1 MRKAI
6 LVLLVASLGVGFA
19 ACDLLD
25 PTNVENPDITEE
37 NALNTPNP
45 LRAWKAGLDRQLAIT
60 LNNTLI
66 IAELGTDNYVNT
78 QTFFNQSF
86 DALDIRFNDSDI
98 DDAFFTMNDLRE
110 SALFGKNTVAPG
122 DPDARPDD
130 LAELDFYLGLS
141 HLYLGE
147 YFHSAPLEGSGTPA
161 TSQDHFNAAV
171 TALTDAVESGN
182 GDQTAYKLALARAY
196 YNQGNVSQA
205 SDFAT
210 QVLAEDDEFVRNA
223 EFDGNN
229 GPTNTL
235 QDALYDRSTFDDFQ
249 PLPRLDFLDPK
260 YYDRGPNN
268 ESPVAILKAEEAHLI
283 LIEAALADG
292 NLSQAQDQ
300 MKDLIALVDSR
311 PVEEI
316 DETEEGR
323 TEDDP
328 GSRPDTSSVVVRASS
343 DDPFRSGLVLDRTAQ
358 TPVPTVS
365 GTSVT
370 ESRVDNISNADEAW
384 EVYYLMR
391 QEIFIAEGRRIVD
404 FGIKLPLPENELLIN
419 DAVEEGPAIEPIIP
433 SFIDGQPLNE
443 FTYDADAGEATI
455 AVNMNRVLA
464 NNRSSVSPLLQ

>member
-6 LVLLVASLGVGFA
+6 LILLVASLGVGFA

-45 LRAWKAGLDRQLAIT
+45 LQAWKAGLDRQLAIT

-86 DALDIRFNDSDI
+86 DALDIRFTDSDI

-122 DPDARPDD
+122 DPDARADD

-147 YFHSAPLEGSGTPA
+147 YFHSAPLEGSGAPA
-161 TSQDHFNAAV
+161 TSQDHFSAAV
-171 TALTDAVESGN
+171 DALTDANDSGN
-182 GDQTAYKLALARAY
+182 GDQTAYKLALARAH
-196 YNQGNVSQA
+196 YNQGNAAEATNFA
-205 SDFAT
+205 S
-210 QVLAEDDEFVRNA
+210 QVLAEDAEFVRNA

-229 GPTNTL
+229 GPTSTL
-235 QDALYDRSTFDDFQ
+235 QNALYDRASFDDFQ

-260 YYDRGPNN
+260 YYNRGPND

-292 NLSQAQDQ
+292 NLPSAQDQ
-300 MKDLIALVDSR
+300 MKDLIALVESR
-311 PVEEI
+311 PVDEI
-316 DETEEGR
+316 DEEAEGR
-323 TEDDP
+323 TNDDP
-328 GSRPDTSSVVVRASS
+328 GTRPNASSVVVRSS
-343 DDPFRSGLVLDRTAQ
+343 PDDPFRSDLVLDRTAQ

-370 ESRVDNISNADEAW
+370 EDIVDGISDADEAW
-384 EVYYLMR
+384 EIYYLMR
-391 QEIFIAEGRRIVD
+391 QEIFISEGRRIVD
-404 FGIKLPLPENELLIN
+404 FGIKLPLPQNELLIN
-419 DAVEEGPAIEPIIP
+419 DAVEEGPATEPIIP
-433 SFIDGQPLNE
+433 SFIADQPLDS
-443 FTYDADAGEATI
+443 FTYDQEAEEATI
-455 AVNMNRVLA
+455 DVNMNRVLA
-464 NNRSSVSPLLQ
+464 NNRNSVSPLL